1 MMAVDSGQLRT
12 IALALLGV
20 LALLLLLAA
29 VLKRWRWQGM
39 AATRTLTVAAASHL
53 GPRERLVMVR
63 VRDRELLLGVSAA
76 GIVKLADFPA
86 PDEDAERV
94 SEPGTGTPGADFLS
108 LLQRAR
114 GQGS

>member
-1 MMAVDSGQLRT
+1 MTAVDSESVRT
-12 IALALLGV
+12 IALALLGIV
-20 LALLLLLAA
+20 ALLLLLAA
-29 VLKRWRWQGM
+29 GLKRWRWQGM
-39 AATRTLTVAAASHL
+39 AAANPLTVAAASHL

-86 PDEDAERV
+86 PEDDDSVER
-94 SEPGTGTPGADFLS
+94 SAGGAVDFLS

-114 GQGS
+114 GQTS